1 MRLGIGAR
9 ITAVFGLGALL
20 LSIVMGGVS
29 YFTTR
34 HFLLA
39 GRETTAQQQAYA
51 NAANLRSSLESGST
65 NYVTLLTQID
75 FGTGAHSILYHQG
88 NRNPYVS
95 SLQANASSLPAR
107 LRREVLGGSVATQ
120 TYRTGAHGTP
130 VIVVGVPI
138 PAVRVSYF
146 EVFDISD
153 LDHTL
158 RVLGL
163 ALFGA
168 GVVTTLLGVAL
179 GRFASVRSL
188 RPLADVSRAAGAI
201 AGGELD
207 TRLDAE
213 AADPDLEPLTN
224 SFNAMV
230 DQLQERIE
238 REARFNSDVSHE
250 LRSPLTTLAASLEVL
265 EADRDKLTP
274 RSQRALQLL
283 GDDLHRFQRMVA
295 DLLEMSRADAG
306 STDVFLEEV
315 NVAELVQRSV
325 VTGAAHMDGQEIAP
339 PAVHVDPTVRAWR
352 VAADK
357 RRFERVMVN
366 LMENAA
372 NYGGGVTGISVHP
385 GAGDGGA
392 GAGGVDPGAGAPEA
406 STVAVTVDDAGP
418 GINPLERAKVFERF
432 YRGSASGRRGSGT
445 GTGLGL
451 ALVAEHMHVMRG
463 DVRVETSPE
472 GGARLLL
479 TLPVASRG
487 DEGTDGEEGEADAG
501 GADVCLDVAAARDE
515 GLVTEP
521 EPEPEGDSERGEGAG
536 ANALD
541 VNADVDGG
549 RPTGSGGAT
558 GGVTE
563 VNT

>member
-34 HFLLA
+34 HYLLA
-39 GRETTAQQQAYA
+39 GRETSAQQTAFT
-51 NAANLRSSLESGST
+51 NAVYVRSALEGGDT
-65 NYVTLLTQID
+65 AYVTLLTQID
-75 FGTGAHSILYHQG
+75 FGSGAHSILYHQG
-88 NRNPYVS
+88 NPQPYVS
-95 SLQANASSLPAR
+95 SLSVNPSAIPAR
-107 LRREVLGGSVATQ
+107 LRREVLGGTVATQ
-120 TYRTGAHGTP
+120 TYRTGSHGTP

-138 PAVRVSYF
+138 PSVKVAYF
-146 EVFDISD
+146 EVFDLSD

-168 GVVTTLLGVAL
+168 GVVTTLLGIAL
-179 GRFASVRSL
+179 GRFASARSL

-207 TRLDAE
+207 TRLDAD

-274 RSQRALQLL
+274 RSRRALQLL
-283 GDDLHRFQRMVA
+283 SDDLRRFQRMVG
-295 DLLEMSRADAG
+295 DLLEMSRAEAG
-306 STDVFLEEV
+306 SSDVFLEEV
-315 NVAELVQRSV
+315 NIGELVQRSV
-325 VTGAAHMDGQEIAP
+325 VAGTAHMDGEVRGP
-339 PAVHVDPTVRAWR
+339 PPVEVDPEVRSWR
-352 VAADK
+352 VGADK

-372 NYGGGVTGISVHP
+372 NYGGGVTAISVHAA
-385 GAGDGGA
+385 AGD
-392 GAGGVDPGAGAPEA
+392 
-406 STVAVTVDDAGP
+406 
-418 GINPLERAKVFERF
+418 
-432 YRGSASGRRGSGT
+432 
-445 GTGLGL
+445 
-451 ALVAEHMHVMRG
+451 
-463 DVRVETSPE
+463 
-472 GGARLLL
+472 
-479 TLPVASRG
+479 
-487 DEGTDGEEGEADAG
+487 EADA
-501 GADVCLDVAAARDE
+501 R
-515 GLVTEP
+515 
-521 EPEPEGDSERGEGAG
+521 
-536 ANALD
+536 
-541 VNADVDGG
+541 VDGG
-549 RPTGSGGAT
+549 PEGQTEAGGT
-558 GGVTE
+558 GGHGAAE
-563 VNT
+563 SGDGA